1 MTLQRNLIWLTLATL
16 EHLWDVTDRIWPF
29 RKLDESLLTLRCF
42 KYWAYA
48 QCSGLKN
55 FTCLLAAVPTP
66 RGKTFFF
73 GSRVTQFSPS
83 QGLLCCVFGQDTFTC
98 ISVILGLSSG
108 WLLQAR
114 SVFGREIWSA
124 WPVSVI
130 DWVQKCLSFSISP
143 QYHCVV
149 HYSNRGFNKDTLPS
163 FLLKHLIKLKLDID
177 CLSIAGIKLKRIS
190 HRRVP
195 DVLPSAE
202 APPTTLDM
210 SPKHLTRCEKAVSAL
225 ADELFILTNSSINS
239 VLDIWRFNLKISRI
253 TRELCPT
260 LEN

>member
-1 MTLQRNLIWLTLATL
+1 MTLQLNLIWLTLATL
-16 EHLWDVTDRIWPF
+16 KHLWDVTDRIWPS
-29 RKLDESLLTLRCF
+29 RKLDEAKSVLTLRCF

-55 FTCLLAAVPTP
+55 FTCLLAAVPIP

-73 GSRVTQFSPS
+73 GSRVAQFSPS

-98 ISVILGLSSG
+98 ISFILGLSSG

-149 HYSNRGFNKDTLPS
+149 HYSNRGFNRHLAQLS
-163 FLLKHLIKLKLDID
+163 F
-177 CLSIAGIKLKRIS
+177 
-190 HRRVP
+190 
-195 DVLPSAE
+195 E
-202 APPTTLDM
+202 APNQVKVRYRLPV
-210 SPKHLTRCEKAVSAL
+210 H
-225 ADELFILTNSSINS
+225 
-239 VLDIWRFNLKISRI
+239 SRD
-253 TRELCPT
+253 
-260 LEN
+260 